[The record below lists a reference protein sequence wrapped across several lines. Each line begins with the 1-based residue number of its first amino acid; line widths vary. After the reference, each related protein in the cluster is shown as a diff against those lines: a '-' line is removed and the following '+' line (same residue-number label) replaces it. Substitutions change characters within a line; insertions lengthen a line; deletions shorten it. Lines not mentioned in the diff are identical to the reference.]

1 MTVAFGAN
9 QIEPTSTAMLFLEC
23 QCVLY
28 FTKLESGE
36 LIGFIASTMMGAKYL
51 KRFLIAAPRN
61 KPSWLM
67 LSAEM
72 V

>member
-1 MTVAFGAN
+1 MTVTFGAN

-51 KRFLIAAPRN
+51 
-61 KPSWLM
+61 
-67 LSAEM
+67 
-72 V
+72 